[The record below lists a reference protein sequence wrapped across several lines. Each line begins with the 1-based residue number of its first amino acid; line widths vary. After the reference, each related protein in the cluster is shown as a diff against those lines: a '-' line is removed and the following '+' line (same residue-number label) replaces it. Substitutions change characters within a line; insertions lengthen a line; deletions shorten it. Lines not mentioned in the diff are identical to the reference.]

1 MTSIRLA
8 FSMGNF
14 FFWVVVD
21 GVLTSPLT
29 PLFPFTP
36 LDAFLHLDVNSVT
49 VEVGK
54 KDSVPPM
61 GFWKVCQWWKIQKF
75 SSGARKLQV
84 VQIFG
89 RISNLKWTQAKK
101 LGTFFVCQRGSY
113 PTFLLLWCQS
123 KMERERES
131 FYTKKYLSLLLE
143 WWITFPNGATPKKRA
158 FQKKK
163 KPLLKLGQKG
173 FLFGG

>member
-1 MTSIRLA
+1 MGKRNREMTSIRLA

-61 GFWKVCQWWKIQKF
+61 GFWKVCQWWKILKKF

-89 RISNLKWTQAKK
+89 RISNLKWTQAKNWELFCVSTGILSYFSPSMVPIK
-101 LGTFFVCQRGSY
+101 DGTRARE
-113 PTFLLLWCQS
+113 LLH
-123 KMERERES
+123 
-131 FYTKKYLSLLLE
+131 KKVPFI
-143 WWITFPNGATPKKRA
+143 ITGVMDHIS
-158 FQKKK
+158 
-163 KPLLKLGQKG
+163 
-173 FLFGG
+173 

>member
-1 MTSIRLA
+1 MGKRNREMTSIRLA

-21 GVLTSPLT
+21 GVLTPLT

-61 GFWKVCQWWKIQKF
+61 GF
-75 SSGARKLQV
+75 
-84 VQIFG
+84 
-89 RISNLKWTQAKK
+89 
-101 LGTFFVCQRGSY
+101 
-113 PTFLLLWCQS
+113 
-123 KMERERES
+123 
-131 FYTKKYLSLLLE
+131 
-143 WWITFPNGATPKKRA
+143 
-158 FQKKK
+158 
-163 KPLLKLGQKG
+163 
-173 FLFGG
+173 